1 MIKRPAD
8 KEYAAFFAGYVAL
21 VTEPDVLG
29 ILGNQPAELAELA
42 GQVSA
47 ERERFRYAKG
57 KWSIREVFGHLVDAD
72 RVFGHRAFCI
82 GRGEQAA
89 LPGFEENQYVALSQY
104 DERTLAASAVEFT
117 AVRQANLLFLSTLDD
132 EAWART
138 GVANNNL
145 VSVRALAFI
154 IAGHVR
160 HHFNIL
166 RSRYGVPAGI

>member
-8 KEYAAFFAGYVAL
+8 KEYAPFFAGYVAL
-21 VTEPDVLG
+21 VTEPDVMG

-42 GQVSA
+42 GQVST
-47 ERERFRYAKG
+47 ERERFRYADG

-89 LPGFEENQYVALSQY
+89 LPGFEENQYVALSHY
-104 DERTLAASAVEFT
+104 DERTLAELATEFT
-117 AVRQANLLFLSTLDD
+117 AVRRANLLFLSTLDD

-138 GVANNNL
+138 GVANKNL

-154 IAGHVR
+154 MAGHVR
-160 HHFNIL
+160 HHFSML
-166 RSRYGVPAGI
+166 RSRYGVSAGI